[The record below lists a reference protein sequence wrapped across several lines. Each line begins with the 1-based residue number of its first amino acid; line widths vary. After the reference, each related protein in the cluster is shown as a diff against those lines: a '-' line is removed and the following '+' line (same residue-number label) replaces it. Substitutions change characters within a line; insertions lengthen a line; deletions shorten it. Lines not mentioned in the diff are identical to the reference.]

1 MSICIAVKKDNTP
14 CTYKAK
20 YGSYCGIHNKSA
32 SLIVKKPTQRRIT
45 NLMIFERM
53 ERIEAKLDLLLQEK
67 GINPSEAMRI
77 VEKLQKDTYDDSDI
91 ESDEEEEKVELI
103 NDETNGEDKVEET
116 NEEEEEVQETNG
128 EDEVEETDEE
138 EEEVQE
144 TKEEEKVEQTKEV
157 KEVQEIKEEEKVEQ
171 TKEVEEVQENKAK
184 SV

>member
-1 MSICIAVKKDNTP
+1 MEAQ
-14 CTYKAK
+14 
-20 YGSYCGIHNKSA
+20 A
-32 SLIVKKPTQRRIT
+32 SSTVKKPTQRRIT

-53 ERIEAKLDLLLQEK
+53 ARIEAKLDLLLQEK
-67 GINPSEAMRI
+67 GINPSEAICI

-103 NDETNGEDKVEET
+103 NDETNGEDEVEET
-116 NEEEEEVQETNG
+116 DEEDGVTNNETDG

-157 KEVQEIKEEEKVEQ
+157 EEVQE
-171 TKEVEEVQENKAK
+171 TKEVEKVELT
-184 SV
+184 